1 MQQLNL
7 FPTQIKQACLIAS
20 SPKNAFYNLW
30 LEELNGEYRIRK
42 ESGAGK
48 NVLDKRLWRFESLE
62 KAEKVFKQRVRVKI
76 NPDRKSPRKYKIL
89 A

>member
-7 FPTQIKQACLIAS
+7 FPNQIKHTRLVAS

-48 NVLDKRLWRFESLE
+48 KVLDKRLWRFESLE
-62 KAEKVFKQRVRVKI
+62 KAEKTFEQRVRVKI
-76 NPDRKSPRKYKIL
+76 NPVRKSPRKYKIL
-89 A
+89 S